1 MRSFRGFFSAAPNE
15 VLEPA
20 ELRAA
25 IADEARRV
33 AGLHRRKG
41 RSKNK

>member
-1 MRSFRGFFSAAPNE
+1 MGAEME

-25 IADEARRV
+25 IAEEAQQIARVHKRKRPPRR
-33 AGLHRRKG
+33 
-41 RSKNK
+41 